1 MEHQR
6 DTGFNPPGSAAP
18 AVPQHR
24 LALADGCAKV
34 NGSQG
39 FPNVNDLSPDKP
51 GFNSFLHSVADAG
64 LDWLLRR
71 VGVDGRGMDGNPYD
85 MCRELL
91 STRGEASGTALAR
104 RLLDTYEA
112 MGREARRDFFR
123 VLRDRYHVDPD
134 TVLDFARE
142 FARER
147 DEASFERLVRAVEPP
162 RQELF
167 RRLNMA
173 PDGTGALV
181 RMRRD
186 LLHELPENPSLKAVE
201 SDLHHLLGSWFNRGF
216 LTLRRIDWQTPA
228 AVLEKLIENES
239 VHEMRGWSDL
249 RRRLARDRRCFAFF
263 HGALPDDPLVFVE
276 VALTKGLATDI
287 ETIIGSDRTESDPG
301 DADTAIFYS
310 INNCHEGLKRISF
323 GNFLLKQVVLDM
335 AREFPQLDT
344 YATLSPVPGFRGW
357 LTQASESDTDLLSR
371 EERELIGVSDHEG
384 WHEDVKLCVELK
396 PVLERLI
403 AHYLL
408 KARRGNDPLDPVAR
422 FHLRNG
428 ARLEQIN
435 WLGDRSAERLR
446 QSAGFLVNYVYDP
459 RSIERN
465 HEDYVKNHR
474 VVASRSVRRLL

>member
-1 MEHQR
+1 M
-6 DTGFNPPGSAAP
+6 
-18 AVPQHR
+18 
-24 LALADGCAKV
+24 
-34 NGSQG
+34 
-39 FPNVNDLSPDKP
+39 NDASPDKP
-51 GFNSFLHSVADAG
+51 GFDSFLHSVADAG

-71 VGVDGRGMDGNPYD
+71 VGADGRGMGGKPDD

-104 RLLDTYEA
+104 RLLDVYES
-112 MGREARRDFFR
+112 MDRGARRGFFR
-123 VLRDRYHVDPD
+123 ILRDNYHVDPD
-134 TVLDFARE
+134 TVLDRARDYVLRRDDETFAR
-142 FARER
+142 
-147 DEASFERLVRAVEPP
+147 LVATVEPP

-181 RMRRD
+181 RMRSD
-186 LLHELPENPSLKAVE
+186 LLEEVRGDPSLKAVE
-201 SDLHHLLGSWFNRGF
+201 SDLHHLLASWFNRGF

-228 AVLEKLIENES
+228 AVLETLIENES
-239 VHEMRGWSDL
+239 VHEMRGWGDL
-249 RRRLARDRRCFAFF
+249 RRRLARDRRCFAFV

-276 VALTKGLATDI
+276 IALTRGLATDI
-287 ETIIGSDRTESDPG
+287 DAIIGPDREEIDPA

-310 INNCHEGLKRISF
+310 INNCHEGLKGISF

-335 AREFPQLDT
+335 ARELPGLDT

-357 LTQASESDTDLLSR
+357 LEKTGGTAAGLMTGDEQVLVKALDR
-371 EERELIGVSDHEG
+371 EG
-384 WHEDVKLCVELK
+384 WQDDAVLVGELR
-396 PVLERLI
+396 PVLERMI
-403 AHYLL
+403 AHYLM
-408 KARRGNDPLDPVAR
+408 KAKRGNDPLDAVAR

-474 VVASRSVRRLL
+474 IVASRAVRRLL

>member
-1 MEHQR
+1 MS
-6 DTGFNPPGSAAP
+6 NS
-18 AVPQHR
+18 
-24 LALADGCAKV
+24 
-34 NGSQG
+34 
-39 FPNVNDLSPDKP
+39 SPDKP

-71 VGVDGRGMDGNPYD
+71 VGAEGRGIGGNPDD

-104 RLLDTYEA
+104 RLLDAYEA
-112 MGREARRDFFR
+112 MDRGARRGFFR
-123 VLRDRYHVDPD
+123 VLRDNYHVDPD
-134 TVLDFARE
+134 TVLDRARDHVLQ
-142 FARER
+142 R
-147 DEASFERLVRAVEPP
+147 DDKTYARLVAAAEPP

-173 PDGTGALV
+173 PDGTEALV
-181 RMRRD
+181 RMRSNLLEDVRRD
-186 LLHELPENPSLKAVE
+186 PTLKAVE
-201 SDLHHLLGSWFNRGF
+201 FDLHHLLASWFNRGF

-239 VHEMRGWSDL
+239 VHEMRGWGDL

-276 VALTKGLATDI
+276 IALTQGLATDI
-287 ETIIGSDRTESDPG
+287 DAIIGPDRTEIDPA

-310 INNCHEGLKRISF
+310 INNCHAGLKGISF

-335 AREFPQLDT
+335 AREFPGLDT

-357 LTQASESDTDLLSR
+357 LERAGGTAAGLMTGDEQALVKAL
-371 EERELIGVSDHEG
+371 DHEG
-384 WHEDVKLCVELK
+384 WQDDAAIAGQLR
-396 PVLERLI
+396 PVLERMI
-403 AHYLL
+403 AYYLL
-408 KARRGNDPLDPVAR
+408 KAKRGSDPLDAVAR

-435 WLGDRSAERLR
+435 WLGDRSTERLR

-465 HEDYVKNHR
+465 HEDYVKNHH
-474 VVASRSVRRLL
+474 VVASRTVRRLL

>member
-1 MEHQR
+1 MEYER
-6 DTGFNPPGSAAP
+6 DIGFNPRVPPASAMP
-18 AVPQHR
+18 R
-24 LALADGCAKV
+24 CLLALAVGCAKV
-34 NGSQG
+34 DGGQG
-39 FPNVNDLSPDKP
+39 IPIVNDLSPDKP
-51 GFNSFLHSVADAG
+51 GFNSFLDSVADAG

-71 VGVDGRGMDGNPYD
+71 VGVDGRGMGGNPYD

-112 MGREARRDFFR
+112 MDRDARRDFFQ

-134 TVLDFARE
+134 AVLDSAQA

-147 DEASFERLVRAVEPP
+147 DDASFERLAGAVEPP

-186 LLHELPENPSLKAVE
+186 LLHELPDNPSLKAVE

-276 VALTKGLATDI
+276 VALTKRLATDI
-287 ETIIGSDRTESDPG
+287 EAIIGPDRTESDPG

-310 INNCHEGLKRISF
+310 INNCHEGLKGISF

-357 LTQASESDTDLLSR
+357 LAQTIESDADLLSR
-371 EERELIGVSDHEG
+371 EERELIGALDHEG
-384 WHEDVKLCVELK
+384 WHEDVKLCLELK
-396 PVLERLI
+396 PVLERMI

-435 WLGDRSAERLR
+435 WLGDRSAERLH

>member
-1 MEHQR
+1 MN
-6 DTGFNPPGSAAP
+6 DA
-18 AVPQHR
+18 
-24 LALADGCAKV
+24 
-34 NGSQG
+34 SQ
-39 FPNVNDLSPDKP
+39 DKP

-71 VGVDGRGMDGNPYD
+71 VGADGRSIGGNPHD

-104 RLLDTYEA
+104 RLLDAYEA
-112 MGREARRDFFR
+112 MDRNARRGFFGI
-123 VLRDRYHVDPD
+123 LRDKYHVDPD
-134 TVLDFARE
+134 TVLDRARDY
-142 FARER
+142 ARQR
-147 DEASFERLVRAVEPP
+147 DDEAFAHLVRAVEPP

-181 RMRRD
+181 RMRSD
-186 LLHELPENPSLKAVE
+186 LLEEVREDPSLKAVE
-201 SDLHHLLGSWFNRGF
+201 SDLHHLLASWFNRGF

-239 VHEMRGWSDL
+239 VHEMRGWGDL

-276 VALTKGLATDI
+276 VALTRGLATDI
-287 ETIIGSDRTESDPG
+287 DAIIGSDRTEIDPH
-301 DADTAIFYS
+301 DSDTAIFYS
-310 INNCHEGLKRISF
+310 INNCHEGLKGISF

-335 AREFPQLDT
+335 AREFPKLDT
-344 YATLSPVPGFRGW
+344 YATLSPAPGFRGW
-357 LTQASESDTDLLSR
+357 LERTAKGDDDPLTDDERNLVESLDR
-371 EERELIGVSDHEG
+371 EG
-384 WHEDVKLCVELK
+384 WHDDATLGGELK
-396 PVLERLI
+396 PVLERAI
-403 AHYLL
+403 THYLL
-408 KARRGNDPLDPVAR
+408 RAKRGSDPLDPVAR

-474 VVASRSVRRLL
+474 VVASRNVRRLL

>member
-1 MEHQR
+1 M
-6 DTGFNPPGSAAP
+6 
-18 AVPQHR
+18 
-24 LALADGCAKV
+24 
-34 NGSQG
+34 
-39 FPNVNDLSPDKP
+39 NDASPDKP

-71 VGVDGRGMDGNPYD
+71 VGADGRGIGGNPDD

-104 RLLDTYEA
+104 RLLDAYEA
-112 MGREARRDFFR
+112 MDRGARRGFFG
-123 VLRDRYHVDPD
+123 VLRDNYHVDPN
-134 TVLDFARE
+134 TVLDRARDYVL
-142 FARER
+142 RPD
-147 DEASFERLVRAVEPP
+147 DESFTRLVAAAEPP

-181 RMRRD
+181 RMRSD
-186 LLHELPENPSLKAVE
+186 LLEDLRGDPSLKVVE
-201 SDLHHLLGSWFNRGF
+201 SDLHHLLASWFNRGF

-239 VHEMRGWSDL
+239 VHEMRGWGDL

-276 VALTKGLATDI
+276 IALTTGLATDI
-287 ETIIGSDRTESDPG
+287 DAIIGPDRMEIDPA

-310 INNCHEGLKRISF
+310 INNCHAGLKGVSF

-335 AREFPQLDT
+335 AREFPGLDT
-344 YATLSPVPGFRGW
+344 YATLSPAPGFRGW
-357 LTQASESDTDLLSR
+357 LEKTGGNAAGLMTGDEQA
-371 EERELIGVSDHEG
+371 LIKALDREG
-384 WHEDVKLCVELK
+384 WQDDAALTGELK
-396 PVLERLI
+396 PVLERMI

-408 KARRGNDPLDPVAR
+408 KAKRGNDPLDSVAR

-465 HEDYVKNHR
+465 HEDYVKNHH
-474 VVASRSVRRLL
+474 VVASRAVRRLL

>member
-1 MEHQR
+1 MEPTR
-6 DTGFNPPGSAAP
+6 DIEFIPPVPPASAM
-18 AVPQHR
+18 PQCR
-24 LALADGCAKV
+24 LALAHDCAKLDD
-34 NGSQG
+34 SQES
-39 FPNVNDLSPDKP
+39 PIVNDLSPDKP

-71 VGVDGRGMDGNPYD
+71 VGADGRGMGGNPTD

-112 MGREARRDFFR
+112 MDRNARRGFFR

-134 TVLDFARE
+134 TVLDSARE

-147 DEASFERLVRAVEPP
+147 NDAAFERLARAVEPP

-186 LLHELPENPSLKAVE
+186 LLHELPEHPSLKAVE

-287 ETIIGSDRTESDPG
+287 EAIIGPDRTESDPG
-301 DADTAIFYS
+301 YADTAIFYS
-310 INNCHEGLKRISF
+310 INNCHEGLKGISF

-335 AREFPQLDT
+335 AREFPQIDT
-344 YATLSPVPGFRGW
+344 YATLSPVPDFRGW
-357 LTQASESDTDLLSR
+357 LAQARESATDLLSR
-371 EERELIGVSDHEG
+371 EERELIGSLDHED
-384 WHEDVKLCVELK
+384 WHDDVQLCVELK
-396 PVLERLI
+396 PVLERMI

-435 WLGDRSAERLR
+435 WLGDRSPERLR